1 MPLLVGALLG
11 ALIQGMGTL
20 VGKVL
25 ISLGIAYV
33 AYSGIDTM
41 LTAAKT
47 ELFSRIAGQG
57 SVVVQLAGV
66 LQVGTCINIL
76 VSAYLAR
83 LVVQGLT
90 NGKLTSMVTK
100 G

>member
-41 LTAAKT
+41 LTSAKT